1 VKKNAPM
8 IKDALEQIEKE
19 TGTQYAPEDI
29 IRSCEGCGCM
39 AFLVT
44 GNGKLQCVRCEKD
57 DESTIV
63 YFLGDTDA
71 N

>member
-1 VKKNAPM
+1 M
-8 IKDALEQIEKE
+8 IEDALEQFEKE
-19 TGTQYAPEDI
+19 TGAQYSPEDI
-29 IRSCEGCGCM
+29 LRSCEECGCM

-57 DESTIV
+57 DENTIV
-63 YFLGDTDA
+63 YFLGDTDL